1 MMTKWELA
9 RYLIDA
15 KKCVDSVLYISINA
29 EELRYI
35 DLRKKL
41 NGIRN
46 EFYIKCCVVIDKYI
60 ENLKQK
66 KKDLCNTDEIINSLY
81 YERDKNSAHKDEKY
95 RAQQFD
101 SLSELVDQMQNQ
113 IKHIREK
120 CALSLPDEITL
131 DFVPHDR
138 ELFRLLHHITAS
150 KEDEIN
156 KRKYPLRGAPLGKND
171 ANTKTFAVFNDTEEF
186 RNLTEDKKKDYGVIV
201 EDGINSYEG
210 LQNRQDAAI
219 RINVLYGLN
228 VWCSIN
234 QKYFKQVEKLTELGC
249 FDEFGVIQLP
259 PLNDPKRMAEIIKLL
274 EEE

>member
-1 MMTKWELA
+1 M
-9 RYLIDA
+9 IDA
-15 KKCVDSVLYISINA
+15 KKYVDSVLYISNNA

-35 DLRKKL
+35 DLRKKI
-41 NGIRN
+41 NEIRN

-60 ENLKQK
+60 ENSKQK
-66 KKDLCNTDEIINSLY
+66 KKDLCNIDEIINSLY

-101 SLSELVDQMQNQ
+101 SLSEIADQMQNQ
-113 IKHIREK
+113 IKYIREK
-120 CALSLPDEITL
+120 CASSLPDEVTL

-138 ELFRLLHHITAS
+138 ELFRLIHHITAR
-150 KEDEIN
+150 KEDEVN
-156 KRKYPLRGAPLGKND
+156 RRKYPLWDAFSCRDD
-171 ANTKTFAVFNDTEEF
+171 ANAKTFKVFNDTEDI
-186 RNLTEDKKKDYGVIV
+186 RNLTEDMKKDYGVIS
-201 EDGINSYEG
+201 ENGINPYEG

-234 QKYFKQVEKLTELGC
+234 QKYFKQIEKLTELGC
-249 FDEFGVIQLP
+249 FDEFGVIQPP
-259 PLNDPKRMAEIIKLL
+259 PLNDPEKVIEIIKLL

>member
-35 DLRKKL
+35 DLRKKI
-41 NGIRN
+41 NEIRN

-60 ENLKQK
+60 ENSKQK
-66 KKDLCNTDEIINSLY
+66 KKDLCNIDEVINSLY

-95 RAQQFD
+95 QTQRFD
-101 SLSELVDQMQNQ
+101 SLSEIVDQMQNQ
-113 IKHIREK
+113 IKHICEK
-120 CALSLPDEITL
+120 CAMSLPDEITL

-138 ELFRLLHHITAS
+138 ELFRLLHHITA
-150 KEDEIN
+150 KEEDEVN
-156 KRKYPLRGAPLGKND
+156 KRKYPFRDVFSCEDDVNA
-171 ANTKTFAVFNDTEEF
+171 KTFKIFNDTEDL
-186 RNLTEDKKKDYGVIV
+186 RNLTEDEKKDYGVIV

-234 QKYFKQVEKLTELGC
+234 QKYFKQIEKLTELGC
-249 FDEFGVIQLP
+249 FDEFGVIQPP
-259 PLNDPKRMAEIIKLL
+259 PLDDPERMSEIIKLL
-274 EEE
+274 GEE

>member
-1 MMTKWELA
+1 MMTKWELV

-15 KKCVDSVLYISINA
+15 KKCVDSMLYISNNA

-35 DLRKKL
+35 NLRKKI
-41 NGIRN
+41 NEIRN

-60 ENLKQK
+60 ENSKQK
-66 KKDLCNTDEIINSLY
+66 KKDLCSKDEIINSLY

-101 SLSELVDQMQNQ
+101 SLSEIIIQMQNQ
-113 IKHIREK
+113 IKHIRKK
-120 CALSLPDEITL
+120 CASSLPDEITL

-138 ELFRLLHHITAS
+138 ELFRLIHHITARE
-150 KEDEIN
+150 EDEIN
-156 KRKYPLRGAPLGKND
+156 RRKYSLRDSFLAGDD
-171 ANTKTFAVFNDTEEF
+171 ANAKTIKVFNDTEDF
-186 RNLTEDKKKDYGVIV
+186 RNLTEDMKKDYGVII

-210 LQNRQDAAI
+210 LQNRQDAVI
-219 RINVLYGLN
+219 RINVLCGLN

-234 QKYFKQVEKLTELGC
+234 QRNFKQIEKLTELGC
-249 FDEFGVIQLP
+249 FDEFGVIQSP
-259 PLNDPKRMAEIIKLL
+259 PLNDSEKMSEIIKLL

>member
-35 DLRKKL
+35 DLRKKI
-41 NGIRN
+41 NEIRN

-60 ENLKQK
+60 ENSKQK
-66 KKDLCNTDEIINSLY
+66 KKNLCNTDEVINFLY

-95 RAQQFD
+95 QAQKFD
-101 SLSELVDQMQNQ
+101 SLSEIVDQMQNQ
-113 IKHIREK
+113 IKHIHEK
-120 CALSLPDEITL
+120 CISSLPDEITL

-138 ELFRLLHHITAS
+138 ELFRLIHNITAS
-150 KEDEIN
+150 KEDEVN
-156 KRKYPLRGAPLGKND
+156 RKKYPLRDAFSGGDD
-171 ANTKTFAVFNDTEEF
+171 ANAKTFKVFNDTEDL
-186 RNLTEDKKKDYGVIV
+186 RNLTEEMKKEYGVII
-201 EDGINSYEG
+201 ENGINLYEG

-228 VWCSIN
+228 VWCSID
-234 QKYFKQVEKLTELGC
+234 QKYFKQIEKLTELGC
-249 FDEFGVIQLP
+249 FDEFGVIQP
-259 PLNDPKRMAEIIKLL
+259 TPLDDPERMSEIIKLL